1 MATKKVNAFLF
12 DDVIEFAFLDLPV
25 QIDPAV
31 WAAIEVNQV
40 PVFGAD
46 LQDPVDFVPGDGV
59 FGIDP
64 SGRPFVTFGMQQ
76 PPVFLSDADWLP

>member
-1 MATKKVNAFLF
+1 MAAKKSNAFLF
-12 DDVIEFAFLDLPV
+12 DDVIEFAFLDLPA
-25 QIDPAV
+25 QIDPAALAV
-31 WAAIEVNQV
+31 IEVDDV
-40 PVFGAD
+40 PVFGAS

-76 PPVFLSDADWLP
+76 PPVYLSDGDLLL